1 MEMVGKLGDVPSTA
15 RFEWTVRRVMGSL
28 MGSLAA
34 SSNDSVKAFGKIY
47 KLPLELFSI
56 YIF

>member
-1 MEMVGKLGDVPSTA
+1 MVGKLGDVPSTA